1 MSLDSAPLLPTPSP
15 GLRPTE
21 MDELDSILAAGRQ
34 LSSAKA
40 MLDLLRQVLEDID
53 MLASEAGRILVLIA
67 DPALPGDEGRAAL
80 ARYQRNFQE
89 ILSLLAAS
97 RHVSQ
102 LLMSNAEDGNPGMLR
117 SLDLLERIASRLPRP
132 PADSAAARA
141 MLPDLSAFTLAVL
154 EARDSFAADRGAI
167 EAQLSLNLEQLD
179 DQQATLGALEDT
191 DLLKEAARLQAL
203 QIRQQL
209 AGHAIG
215 LGALVPRCLLD
226 LRSV

>member
-1 MSLDSAPLLPTPSP
+1 MTLDSAPLFPMPSP
-15 GLRPTE
+15 VPQPLGLE
-21 MDELDSILAAGRQ
+21 ELDGILATGRQ

-40 MLDLLRQVLEDID
+40 LLDLLRQVLEDVD
-53 MLASEAGRILVLIA
+53 TLANEAS
-67 DPALPGDEGRAAL
+67 PALVALAGPLAEEGWSAAQ
-80 ARYQRNFQE
+80 ARYQENFRD

-97 RHVSQ
+97 RHVGQ
-102 LLMSNAEDGNPGMLR
+102 VLLSSAEEGRPGVFR
-117 SLDLLERIASRLPRP
+117 SLELLERIAMRLPRP
-132 PADSAAARA
+132 PDSPEAARA
-141 MLPDLSAFTLAVL
+141 LLPQFGAFTLAVA
-154 EARDSFAADRGAI
+154 EARDSFAADRGAV

-179 DQQATLGALEDT
+179 DQQASLGALEDT

-226 LRSV
+226 LRGG

>member
-1 MSLDSAPLLPTPSP
+1 MSLDPAPLLPIPSP
-15 GLRPTE
+15 GLRPSET
-21 MDELDSILAAGRQ
+21 DELDSILATGRQ

-53 MLASEAGRILVLIA
+53 TLAAEAGRLLA
-67 DPALPGDEGRAAL
+67 RMAEPGLPEGAWSLAL
-80 ARYQRNFQE
+80 ARYRKGFQE

-102 LLMSNAEDGNPGMLR
+102 LLVTGTEEAHPGLLR
-117 SLDLLERIASRLPRP
+117 PLELLERIASRLPRP
-132 PADSAAARA
+132 PSDAAAARA
-141 MLPDLSAFTLAVL
+141 LLARFGTLTLAVA
-154 EARDSFAADRGAI
+154 EARESFAADRGAI
-167 EAQLSLNLEQLD
+167 EAQLSLTLEQID
-179 DQQATLGALEDT
+179 DQQASLGAFEDT

-226 LRSV
+226 LRGG